1 MAHMLQ
7 VYAKNPSIH
16 VHYFLGPFNT
26 RKRNT
31 FQQVSN
37 VKTWFLVCLDTT
49 FKCQKEKVIC
59 RGPLHGWISD
69 HQLRLC
75 HTWRPLAAT
84 NIENLFIIWS
94 FLNWGLIIILW
105 RWVGSHTNTGQARL
119 VSNWPWKD
127 LMISVQQKCLMKIR
141 VHLSHICSGIKCI
154 YDDIYIHVCKWNVK
168 CKDTTSL
175 ITTHYDMI

>member
-84 NIENLFIIWS
+84 NIEICLLSDHFWIEVSLSS
-94 FLNWGLIIILW
+94 FEGGSGLILIQVKPGW
-105 RWVGSHTNTGQARL
+105 FQTGHERIWWYRC
-119 VSNWPWKD
+119 N
-127 LMISVQQKCLMKIR
+127 R
-141 VHLSHICSGIKCI
+141 
-154 YDDIYIHVCKWNVK
+154 NV
-168 CKDTTSL
+168 
-175 ITTHYDMI
+175 